1 MNLKREI
8 TGDGSEKGEYP
19 TRMEVK
25 MARQLMAI
33 CAAMLALSSAA
44 FAHATLKQSSPDA
57 GSTVA
62 ESPREIALTRSD
74 NVEPAFSR
82 IEVTDTGGARV
93 DEGKLA
99 VSGNTMR
106 VGLKPLSPG
115 SYRVHWRAVSV
126 DTHKTEGSFTFNVS
140 GH

>member
-1 MNLKREI
+1 
-8 TGDGSEKGEYP
+8 
-19 TRMEVK
+19 
-25 MARQLMAI
+25 MARHLLAI

-62 ESPREIALTRSD
+62 APREVALTLSD
-74 NVEPAFSR
+74 KVEPAFSR
-82 IEVTDTGGARV
+82 IEVTDAGGARV
-93 DEGKLA
+93 DEGKVA
-99 VSGNTMR
+99 VGGGTMR

-126 DTHKTEGSFTFNVS
+126 DTHKTEGSFIFNVS
-140 GH
+140 GQ

>member
-1 MNLKREI
+1 
-8 TGDGSEKGEYP
+8 
-19 TRMEVK
+19 
-25 MARQLMAI
+25 MALRLLAI
-33 CAAMLALSSAA
+33 CAAMLVISGAA
-44 FAHATLKQSSPDA
+44 FAHAMLKQSSPDA

-62 ESPREIALTRSD
+62 EPPREVALTLSD